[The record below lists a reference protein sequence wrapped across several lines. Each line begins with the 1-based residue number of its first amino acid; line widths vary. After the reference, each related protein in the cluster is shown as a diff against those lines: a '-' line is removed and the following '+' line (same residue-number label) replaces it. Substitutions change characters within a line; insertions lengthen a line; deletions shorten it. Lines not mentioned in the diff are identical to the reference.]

1 VNTDDDTASGRPQEP
16 LVAFVIGIAGCGK
29 STIAKALARQLAA
42 VYLDKDTVV
51 TRFTEELLIRAGCS
65 PGDRESDFYRRH
77 VMPLEYQTLLDIGS
91 ENIRQGM
98 PVVFDAPFGAYFN
111 DAEYVTRVAREAHWP
126 KGRRIVLHVRVDKER
141 NRQQL
146 LARGLSRDAR
156 KLDQWDEFWASQQ
169 QTHCRWSDV
178 EHFTL
183 ENPDDAAVS
192 QLAER
197 LLGCGRAGPPPVA
210 LGSRYKPESRLHIPP
225 GAPKKRV

>member
-1 VNTDDDTASGRPQEP
+1 MIGDDGKTSGCPQAAP
-16 LVAFVIGIAGCGK
+16 VVFVIGIAGSGK
-29 STIAKALARQLAA
+29 STIAKMLARQLAA

-51 TRFTEELLIRAGCS
+51 TRFTEELLTQTGCS
-65 PGDRESDFYRRH
+65 PSDRESDFYRQH

-111 DAEYVTRVAREAHWP
+111 DADYITRTARQANWP
-126 KGRRIVLHVRVDKER
+126 QVRGVVLHVIVDKER

-156 KLDQWDEFWASQQ
+156 KLDHWDEFWASQQ
-169 QTHCRWSDV
+169 QMHCRWSDV

-183 ENPDDAAVS
+183 ENPDDAAV
-192 QLAER
+192 AR
-197 LLGCGRAGPPPVA
+197 LGESLIGHYCAGPA
-210 LGSRYKPESRLHIPP
+210 RG
-225 GAPKKRV
+225 